1 MEDKTYSVS
10 EAVRLVGVESHVLRY
25 WEEELHISIQRNAQ
39 GHRLYSKGNITLF
52 RKVKDWKEKGLQL
65 KAIRILLAQTDAIRR
80 SEATGRSEA
89 VRGAE
94 TAGKSEA
101 VRGAEATGRSDAV
114 REMETATFAEQLE
127 EVFDLR
133 TDDQQESDSRT
144 ENLQGCD
151 DSVCDIEN
159 DPCVC
164 EVVPTVQAEAQD
176 GLARIAAVFRQIV
189 KEAAREQNE
198 HLEKILAEQLREEAK
213 DIYLQYF
220 QMLQE
225 AAAAKSEMQKE
236 SVRQG
241 ILRRIWDA
249 IGGGRY

>member
-65 KAIRILLAQTDAIRR
+65 KAIRILLAQTDAVRR
-80 SEATGRSEA
+80 SEKAGRSEA
-89 VRGAE
+89 VRRAE
-94 TAGKSEA
+94 TADRSE
-101 VRGAEATGRSDAV
+101 AV

-133 TDDQQESDSRT
+133 TDDQQESDSQT
-144 ENLQGCD
+144 EDLQGCD

-241 ILRRIWDA
+241 IFRRIWDV

>member
-65 KAIRILLAQTDAIRR
+65 KAIRILLAQTDAVRR
-80 SEATGRSEA
+80 SETAGRSE
-89 VRGAE
+89 
-94 TAGKSEA
+94 
-101 VRGAEATGRSDAV
+101 AV

-133 TDDQQESDSRT
+133 TDNQQESDSQT
-144 ENLQGCD
+144 EDLQGCD

>member
-65 KAIRILLAQTDAIRR
+65 KAIRILLAQTDAVCR
-80 SEATGRSEA
+80 SETSGRSEA

-94 TAGKSEA
+94 A
-101 VRGAEATGRSDAV
+101 VRGVETAGRSEAV

-144 ENLQGCD
+144 EDLKGCD

-249 IGGGRY
+249 IGGGKY

>member
-1 MEDKTYSVS
+1 MEDRTYSVS

-80 SEATGRSEA
+80 SETAGRSEA

-94 TAGKSEA
+94 TAGRSE
-101 VRGAEATGRSDAV
+101 AV

-133 TDDQQESDSRT
+133 TDDQQESDSQT